1 MAVAAG
7 GVFGGCRSSFA
18 ADWGRRSASRLLS
31 SPLATAP
38 SHLPQVDPSNLRAES
53 RSGRLSFAE
62 STTSDDPWPSPESPA
77 RRPGRR
83 DEGKPTRL
91 RTWPSGRA
99 VNLFRFGSLPAG
111 RRPSPSR
118 APDRCGPEAP
128 NQAPPL
134 AETCQGGC
142 PGETHAVKGSSG
154 RRRGA
159 DRRTPRYSGCASLL
173 EACRARPRE
182 APRTPWAHCLISR
195 LIVRGFLRILVTEE
209 PDATTVAAP
218 SERGGIVR
226 IAQVAPFYEP
236 VPPAR
241 YGGTERVVAYLNEGA
256 SRP

>member
-182 APRTPWAHCLISR
+182 APRTPWAHCLIA
-195 LIVRGFLRILVTEE
+195 F
-209 PDATTVAAP
+209 DC
-218 SERGGIVR
+218 ERVPWNAGDGGTRCHDGRRAKRAGGIVR
-226 IAQVAPFYEP
+226 IAQVAPLYEP

-241 YGGTERVVAYLNEGA
+241 YGGTERVVAYLTEGA